1 MSTRR
6 LATTTLV
13 TGLVWC
19 VLAPAAQTQAG
30 VAPSVSQRLEAL
42 KREAL
47 SGVDRQQKL
56 VQQIIDQLFSYGELG
71 FQEVETSRYLTAL
84 LRKNGF
90 KVSDGVAGIPTAWV
104 ARWGSG
110 RPVIALGSDIDGIP
124 QASQV
129 PGVACRLPLVEG
141 APGHGEGHNSG
152 QALNIAAAL
161 AVKRIM
167 ERERLGGTLVLWPGV
182 AEEQLAGKAFL
193 VRAGVFRDVDVA
205 LFSHVDRAFHTS
217 WGEAYGS
224 GMVSLLYSFS
234 GAAAHAGGRPWRG
247 RSALDAVELMDI
259 GWNFRREHLP
269 LTQRSHSV
277 IVDGGDQ
284 PNVVPQSASVWYYL
298 REIDYEGVKKLW
310 AVADSVAQGAALM
323 TGTTLLPTIVRGSAW
338 PRHYNRPVAEVMSA
352 NIHRVGMP
360 VWTPHD
366 QAFARA
372 VQRLVGQPDSGLRL
386 KPDSLLGPVAPE
398 DNLGGISDDIGDVAW
413 SVPTVPLYYPA
424 NIDRLPGHHW
434 SSTMAMATPIAHKG
448 TLAGAKA
455 QAMTLLDLLLRP
467 ELVDSAWS
475 YFRKVQTRTVKY
487 QPFLR
492 AEDQP
497 PVELNKTI
505 LGRYRPLMRRY
516 YFDSSKY
523 PTYLDQLGITYP
535 VLPDSGGVCDFPGS
549 AAQRRK

>member
-1 MSTRR
+1 MITLR
-6 LATTTLV
+6 LAAAALV
-13 TGLVWC
+13 TGFVWC
-19 VLAPAAQTQAG
+19 ALPLPTQAQG
-30 VAPSVSQRLEAL
+30 GRALSAAKRLEAL
-42 KREAL
+42 KQEAV

-56 VQQIIDQLFSYGELG
+56 VQQIIDQLFSYSELG
-71 FQEVETSRYLTAL
+71 FQEVETSRYLTDL
-84 LRKNGF
+84 LSKNGF
-90 KVSDGVAGIPTAWV
+90 QVSKGIAGMPTAWV

-110 RPVIALGSDIDGIP
+110 RPVIALGSDLDGIP

-152 QALNIAAAL
+152 QAVNIAAAL

-167 ERERLGGTLVLWPGV
+167 ERERLGGTLLLWPGV

-193 VRAGVFRDVDVA
+193 VRAGVFRGVDVA
-205 LFSHVDRAFHTS
+205 LFSHVGTKFATS
-217 WGEAYGS
+217 WGDAYGS
-224 GMVSLLYSFS
+224 GMISLLYSFAGTAS
-234 GAAAHAGGRPWRG
+234 HAGGGPWRG

-298 REIDYEGVKKLW
+298 REIDYEGVNKLW

-323 TGTTLLPTIVRGSAW
+323 SGTTLLPTRVRGSAW
-338 PRHYNRPVAEVMSA
+338 PRHYNRPVAQALSS

-360 VWTPHD
+360 AWTSQD
-366 QAFARA
+366 QAFAKA
-372 VQRLVGQPDSGLRL
+372 VQRLVGQPDSGLQL
-386 KPDSLLGPVAPE
+386 KPDSLIGPVAPE

-413 SVPTVPLYYPA
+413 NVPTVPLYYPA

-455 QAMTLLDLLLRP
+455 QAMTLVDLLLRP

-475 YFRKVQTRTVKY
+475 YFRNVQTRTVKY

-497 PVELNKTI
+497 PVELNKAI
-505 LGRYRPLMRRY
+505 LEHYRPLMRRY
-516 YFDSSKY
+516 YYDPSKY

-535 VLPDSGGVCDFPGS
+535 VLPDSGGVCGIPPP